1 MWTEPTSWF
10 CYWDDYEQPNAW
22 VFSVVPKR
30 WKCGIVHLAD
40 YDCKEH
46 TDLNYKDFL
55 RALYIL
61 SRIQKAAKPDALC
74 LDSCKCFISLDMVSK
89 RRQHGQVVRAPDLK
103 SGDLEFKSRSDHL
116 QLDLL

>member
-10 CYWDDYEQPNAW
+10 CYWDDYGQPNAW

-40 YDCKEH
+40 YDFKEH

-55 RALYIL
+55 RALYVL